1 MKDDETTMNL
11 KLAITTLATK
21 LLSFAAQKLGGGTDR
36 PGSIALKLYPN
47 VLKQLKFDGKII
59 AVTGSNGK
67 TTTSNLI
74 AHILREQGYNV
85 VNNAKGSNLTSGI
98 ATTLL
103 CAANMSGRVKAD
115 YVVLEVD
122 ECYSRFIFEDVPVN
136 YYLVLN
142 LLRDQVVRNG
152 NPDLVFEK
160 IADAVAKRP
169 DCTLILNAGE
179 PISQNLATEKNPV
192 LYFAMDKTER
202 STEHCVSGTHD
213 CKICPKCFHKMEYDF
228 YHYNHLGSFHCSN
241 CDYKSHEPDFFGT
254 DVDFEA
260 PSITVNGTKVPVT
273 YNTTF
278 NMYNTVAAAA
288 VCNAAAG
295 MSVEDFAKGAKTFQV
310 AKERLDT
317 FQFEGRKTVC
327 MLTKQNAASLDQ
339 SLSYVL
345 EQPGEKTVAIYINN
359 VLYLDY
365 KDISWLYDVAF
376 ERLQGKVANILCTGN
391 RALDAAVRVKSAG
404 FENPV
409 LVYENDIE
417 KTKEAFRKTK
427 GDIYILATSAF
438 GNEGKI
444 LEVLRS

>member
-1 MKDDETTMNL
+1 MNL
-11 KLAITTLATK
+11 KFAFTALCCKALA
-21 LLSFAAQKLGGGTDR
+21 FAAQKLGGGTDR
-36 PGSIALKLYPN
+36 PGSIALKLYPQ
-47 VLKQLKFDGKII
+47 VLKQLKYDGKII

-74 AHILREQGYNV
+74 AHVLRENGYKV

-103 CAANMSGRVKAD
+103 SAATLGGRIKED
-115 YVVLEVD
+115 FIVLEVD
-122 ECYSRFIFEDVPVN
+122 ECYSRFVFEDVPVD
-136 YYLVLN
+136 YYLALN

-152 NPDLVFEK
+152 NPDIVFEK
-160 IADAVAKRP
+160 VADAIAKRP
-169 DCTLILNAGE
+169 NCTLILNAYE
-179 PISQNLATEKNPV
+179 PISMNLATEKNPA

-202 STEHCVSGTHD
+202 STDTCLSGTHD
-213 CKICPKCFHKMEYDF
+213 CKICPHCFHKMEYDF
-228 YHYNHLGSFHCSN
+228 YHYNHLGKFHCSN
-241 CDYKSHEPDFFGT
+241 CDYQSKEADFFGT
-254 DVDFEA
+254 DVDFENQ
-260 PSITVNGTKVPVT
+260 SITINGTKVDVT

-288 VCNAAAG
+288 VCCTASG
-295 MSVEDFAKGAKTFQV
+295 MSMEDFAKGAKSFQV
-310 AKERLDT
+310 AKERLDS
-317 FQFEGRKTVC
+317 FDFEGRKTVC

-391 RALDAAVRVKSAG
+391 RALDAAVRVKCAG
-404 FENPV
+404 FGDDV

-417 KTKEAFRKTK
+417 KTKDAFRKTK

-444 LEVLRS
+444 LEVLRGE

>member
-1 MKDDETTMNL
+1 MNL
-11 KLAITTLATK
+11 KLTVTALLTK

-36 PGSIALKLYPN
+36 PGSIALKLYPQ
-47 VLKQLKFDGKII
+47 VLQALKYDGKII
-59 AVTGSNGK
+59 AVTGSKGK

-74 AHILREQGYNV
+74 AHVLREQGYSV

-103 CAANMSGRVKAD
+103 CASTLGGRVKAD

-122 ECYSRFIFEDVPVN
+122 ECYSRFIFEDVPVD
-136 YYLVLN
+136 YYLALN

-160 IADAVAKRP
+160 VADAIAKRP
-169 DCTLILNAGE
+169 NCTLILNAYE
-179 PISQNLATEKNPV
+179 PISQDLATKTNPA

-202 STEHCVSGTHD
+202 STDHCVSGTHD
-213 CKICPKCFHKMEYDF
+213 CKICPHCFHKMEYDF
-228 YHYNHLGSFHCSN
+228 YHYNHLGKFHCSN
-241 CDYKSHEPDFFGT
+241 CDYQSHEPDFFGT
-254 DVDFEA
+254 DVDFDKQ
-260 PSITVNGTKVPVT
+260 SITINGSKVDVT

-288 VCNAAAG
+288 VCCTASG

-310 AKERLDT
+310 AKERLDS
-317 FQFEGRKTVC
+317 FRFDGRKTVC

-391 RALDAAVRVKSAG
+391 RALDAAVRVKCAG
-404 FENPV
+404 FGDDV

-444 LEVLRS
+444 LEVLKDE

>member
-1 MKDDETTMNL
+1 MNL
-11 KLAITTLATK
+11 KLSITTLLTK
-21 LLSFAAQKLGGGTDR
+21 LLSFGAQKLGGGTDR
-36 PGSIALKLYPN
+36 PGSIALKLYPQ
-47 VLKQLKFDGKII
+47 VLKQLKYDGKII

-74 AHILREQGYNV
+74 AHVLREQGYNV

-103 CAANMSGRVKAD
+103 CAAGLNGRVKAD
-115 YVVLEVD
+115 YIVLEVD
-122 ECYSRFIFEDVPVN
+122 ECYSRFIFEDVPVD

-160 IADAVAKRP
+160 VAEAIAKRP
-169 DCTLILNAGE
+169 DCTLILNSGE
-179 PISQNLATEKNPV
+179 PISQNLATESNPA

-202 STEHCVSGTHD
+202 STDHCVSGTHD
-213 CKICPKCFHKMEYDF
+213 CKICPHCFHKMEYDF
-228 YHYNHLGSFHCSN
+228 YHYNHLGQFHCSN

-254 DVDFEA
+254 DVDFEKQ
-260 PSITVNGTKVPVT
+260 SITINGTKVGVT

-288 VCNAAAG
+288 VCSAAAG
-295 MSVEDFAKGAKTFQV
+295 MSISDFAKGAATFQV
-310 AKERLDT
+310 AKERLDS

-391 RALDAAVRVKSAG
+391 RALDAAVRVKCAG
-404 FENPV
+404 FDSPV

-444 LEVLRS
+444 LEVLKA